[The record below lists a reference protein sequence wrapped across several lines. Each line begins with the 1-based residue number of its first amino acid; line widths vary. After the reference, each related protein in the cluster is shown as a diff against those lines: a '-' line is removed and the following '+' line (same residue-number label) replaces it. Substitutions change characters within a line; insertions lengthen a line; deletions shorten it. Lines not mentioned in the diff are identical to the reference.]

1 MVNGNLD
8 HSKAGSGTAL
18 RLISWN
24 IRGMGNPV
32 KRSKVFTHLKRLN
45 SAIVFLQETH
55 LRIRDQYRLH
65 CPWVSH
71 VFLSDFNSKARGVAI
86 LISNKVQFTPTKV
99 IADKNGRYLI
109 VAGNLMQKKVL
120 LVNVYAP
127 NFDDAEFA
135 NRLLNDIPF
144 LNTHLLILGGDLNS
158 VFDPV
163 MDRSNPRSLTHSSMS
178 QIFSDF
184 F

>member
-8 HSKAGSGTAL
+8 HSIAGSGTAL

-32 KRSKVFTHLKRLN
+32 KRSKVFTHLK
-45 SAIVFLQETH
+45 QETH
-55 LRIRDQYRLH
+55 LQIRDQYRLH

-71 VFLSDFNSKARGVAI
+71 VFHSDFNSKARGVAI

-109 VAGNLMQKKVL
+109 VAGNLMQK
-120 LVNVYAP
+120 
-127 NFDDAEFA
+127 
-135 NRLLNDIPF
+135 R
-144 LNTHLLILGGDLNS
+144 
-158 VFDPV
+158 
-163 MDRSNPRSLTHSSMS
+163 
-178 QIFSDF
+178 FSW
-184 F
+184 